1 MKARS
6 LSRVEKLN
14 SIALLM
20 MMMMMVFIRTMMTLL
35 IIMMMFSG
43 AINLFVQSIACYACC
58 RQQRTQC
65 AD

>member
-1 MKARS
+1 
-6 LSRVEKLN
+6 
-14 SIALLM
+14 M
-20 MMMMMVFIRTMMTLL
+20 MMMLMVFIRTMMMLL